1 MQNPNEKNRNS
12 KALLYTIIGVLL
24 ALNASLFYMWQK
36 GGNEKEK
43 VEKKLESNS
52 AELKEKNEALEE
64 AEFLL
69 EKFRRDSAALVAN
82 NKELNEELVA
92 KKNEISALVAELRNT
107 KNADAK
113 EIAELKAKLLE
124 LTDKLAQL
132 EKENTELKE
141 VNAKL
146 DEDRSRLKEEK
157 EMLDERNKNLT
168 VEKQKYKNIA
178 QRLQTTSMTVEALK
192 KRWLTGKEAT
202 TTKAKEVEAF
212 RTTFTL
218 GENKVADPGEKTVYV
233 KITGPE
239 GVTLTNPGNEG
250 GTFEFDNKE
259 SKYTYKFTTVYDQ
272 EAKQIPATKWR
283 PSGDLKKGKYA
294 IELYCE
300 GFKIGQQSLELK

>member
-24 ALNASLFYMWQK
+24 ALNAGLFYMWQK

-43 VEKKLESNS
+43 VEKKLETTS

-92 KKNEISALVAELRNT
+92 KKNEIAALAAKLRNT
-107 KNADAK
+107 KDADAK
-113 EIAELKAKLLE
+113 EIAELKAKLRE

-146 DEDRSRLKEEK
+146 EEDRSRLKEEK
-157 EMLDERNKNLT
+157 EVLDEKNRNLT

-178 QRLQTTSMTVEALK
+178 QRLQTSSMKVEALK

-218 GENKVADPGEKTVYV
+218 GENKVAEPGEKTIYV

-250 GTFEFDNKE
+250 GTFEFENNE
-259 SKYTYKFTTVYDQ
+259 SKFTYKFTTVYDQ
-272 EAKQIPATKWR
+272 DIKQVPATKWR
-283 PSGDLKKGKYA
+283 PSADLKKGKYT

-300 GFKIGQQSLELK
+300 GFKIGSQSLELK